1 VGRLVAAARRFRAT
15 FFAGRRAAFFAVRRA
30 VFFFFAVRFRA
41 ADLRRPR
48 TLLRALFERALR
60 FAMPSTLPCPNR

>member
-1 VGRLVAAARRFRAT
+1 VGRLVAAARRFRAA

-30 VFFFFAVRFRA
+30 VFFFAVRFRA

-60 FAMPSTLPCPNR
+60 FAMLSTLPCPNR